1 MITSIRSI
9 MNSKVGAF
17 IALIFV
23 GLIGLAF
30 ALGDVTGSG
39 SFGGL
44 SGGNIAKVGNRN
56 VPLNEFNSALDIQM
70 KAARKENPTLD
81 MANFVEGGGLESTL
95 QQLINRYAL
104 AAFGE
109 KYGISVSKRLVDSE
123 LLKIPGAKGLDGQF
137 SEEAFRAFI
146 GQIGMTENM
155 VRDDL
160 RQNLFAEQ
168 MFPTAAAGAQAPVGL
183 ALPYAS
189 LLLEKRSGDM
199 AIIPS
204 AAFLP
209 QSPPTEAELNTYFKA
224 NLARFTVPEQ
234 RVVSYATFDRAILGD
249 KAKPN
254 AADIETYYK
263 ANSAKY
269 SGSEI
274 RDLSQIIVPTEAAAK
289 SVTDKIA
296 AGKTLEAVASELG
309 LSATTTVG
317 VTKDALTKSAS
328 TGVADAVF
336 AAAKGS
342 IAKPVRGGL
351 GWFVVRVK
359 DTRTIAA
366 QSLAQATPEITKAI
380 SAEKAAQALAD
391 FTAEMED
398 AFADN
403 ASIADVAKSNNLTLQ
418 KSAKLIAN
426 GQDLANP
433 NYRPDDVMKVILP
446 QAFQMERD
454 GDPQLIE
461 IVPGEKFAIIAISE
475 LEEAAPA
482 PIAKVKPIVQQ
493 QWANAQGKIKAKAA
507 ADKVQKAV
515 NGGKSLSA
523 ALAELGVRLPATQSV
538 SGSRSELNQ
547 PGKPLAPP
555 IALLFAMKNGTT
567 KSLPAPQD
575 QGWYIV
581 NLKNVVK
588 GDASKDTKGIEAR
601 RAEMTS
607 LVRDEYAAQLI
618 TAAAKDVGV
627 YRNEGG
633 IKEMRTRLTTRDN
646 AK

>member
-1 MITSIRSI
+1 MISFIRSLI
-9 MNSKVGAF
+9 GSKVGAF
-17 IALIFV
+17 IALLFV

-30 ALGDVTGSG
+30 ALGDVSG
-39 SFGGL
+39 NFGGL

-70 KAARKENPTLD
+70 KAARKDNPTLD
-81 MANFVEGGGLESTL
+81 MSNFVAGGGLETTL

-109 KYGISVSKRLVDSE
+109 KYGVAVSKRLVDSE

-137 SEEAFRAFI
+137 SEEAFNAFL
-146 GQIGMTENM
+146 GQIGMSETM

-160 RQNLFAEQ
+160 RQNLFAQQ
-168 MFPTAAAGAQAPVGL
+168 MFPTAAAGAQAPAAL

-209 QSPPTEAELNTYFKA
+209 QSPPTDTELNTYFKA
-224 NLARFTVPEQ
+224 NIVRFTVPEQ
-234 RVVSYATFDRAILGD
+234 RVISYATFDRTILGD

-254 AADIETYYK
+254 AADIAKYYK
-263 ANSAKY
+263 DNAAKY
-269 SGSEI
+269 GGSEV
-274 RDLSQIIVPTEAAAK
+274 RDLAQIVVPTEAAAK
-289 SVTDKIA
+289 SVVDKVA
-296 AGKTLEAVASELG
+296 SGKTLEAVASELG
-309 LSATTTVG
+309 LSATKSAG
-317 VTKDALTKSAS
+317 ITKAALTKSAS
-328 TGVADAVF
+328 ASVADAVF
-336 AAAKGS
+336 ATAKGS
-342 IAKPVRGGL
+342 IAKPARGGL
-351 GWFVVRVK
+351 GWFVVRVQ
-359 DTRTIAA
+359 DSRTIAA
-366 QSLAQATPEITKAI
+366 QTLEQATPEITKTI
-380 SAEKAAQALAD
+380 GTEKAAQALAD
-391 FTAEMED
+391 FTAEIED
-398 AFADN
+398 AFADGS
-403 ASIADVAKSNNLTLQ
+403 SIDDIAKSNNLTLA
-418 KSAKLIAN
+418 KSAKLMGN

-461 IVPGEKFAIIAISE
+461 IVPGEKFAIIGVSE
-475 LEEAAPA
+475 LIDAAPA
-482 PIAKVKPIVQQ
+482 PMAKVKPIVQQ
-493 QWANAQGKIKAKAA
+493 QWAIAQGKIKAKAA

-515 NGGKSLSA
+515 NSGKSLSA
-523 ALAELGVRLPATQSV
+523 ALSELGVRLPATQSV
-538 SGSRSELNQ
+538 SGSRSDLNQ
-547 PGKPLAPP
+547 EGKPLAPP
-555 IALLFAMKNGTT
+555 IALLFAMKKGTT

-581 NLKNVVK
+581 NLKAVVR
-588 GDASKDTKGIEAR
+588 GDASKDAKGIEAR
-601 RAEMTS
+601 RTEMTT

-633 IKEMRTRLTTRDN
+633 IKEMKTRLTTRDN
-646 AK
+646 TK

>member
-9 MNSKVGAF
+9 INSKVGAF

-23 GLIGLAF
+23 GLIGVAF
-30 ALGDVTGSG
+30 ALGDVTGSN

-56 VPLNEFNSALDIQM
+56 VALSEFNSALDIQM

-81 MANFVEGGGLESTL
+81 MSNFVAGGGLESTL

-109 KYGISVSKRLVDSE
+109 KYGVSVSKRLVDSE
-123 LLKIPGAKGLDGQF
+123 LLKIPNAKGLDGQF
-137 SEEAFRAFI
+137 SEEAFRAFLS
-146 GQIGMTENM
+146 QIGMTENM

-168 MFPTAAAGAQAPVGL
+168 MFPTAAAGSQAPVGL

-204 AAFLP
+204 ASFLP
-209 QSPPTEAELNTYFKA
+209 QSPPSDAELNTYFKA
-224 NLARFTVPEQ
+224 NVARFTIPEQ
-234 RVVSYATFDRAILGD
+234 RIISYATFDRSILGD
-249 KAKPN
+249 KAVPKATDVEKYYKDN
-254 AADIETYYK
+254 AA
-263 ANSAKY
+263 KY
-269 SGSEI
+269 AGAEV
-274 RDLSQIIVPTEAAAK
+274 RDLTQVVVPTEAAAK
-289 SVTDKIA
+289 AFIDKVA
-296 AGKTLEAVASELG
+296 SGSTLDAVASDLG
-309 LSATTTVG
+309 LSATKSIG
-317 VTKDALTKSAS
+317 ITKAALSKSAS
-328 TGVADAVF
+328 ATVADAVF
-336 AAAKGS
+336 ATAKGG

-351 GWFVVRVK
+351 GWFVVRVQ
-359 DTRTIAA
+359 DARVTAT
-366 QSLAQATPEITKAI
+366 QTLAQATPEITKAI
-380 SAEKAAQALAD
+380 GAEKAAQALAD
-391 FTAEMED
+391 FTANIED
-398 AFADN
+398 AFADGS
-403 ASIADVAKSNNLTLQ
+403 SIDDIAKSNNLTLT
-418 KSAKLIAN
+418 KSAKLMGN
-426 GQDLANP
+426 GQDLENAK
-433 NYRPDDVMKVILP
+433 YRPDQMMQVILP

-461 IVPGEKFAIIAISE
+461 IVPGEKFAIIAIAD
-475 LEEAAPA
+475 LIEAAPA
-482 PIAKVKPIVQQ
+482 PMVKVKPILQQ
-493 QWANAQGKIKAKAA
+493 QWAISQGKIKAKSA

-515 NGGKSLSA
+515 NSGKSLNA
-523 ALAELGVRLPATQSV
+523 ALIELGVRLPATQSV

-555 IALLFAMKNGTT
+555 IALLFAMKMGTT

-575 QGWYIV
+575 QGYYIV
-581 NLKNVVK
+581 NLKQVVK
-588 GDASKDTKGIEAR
+588 GDASKDTKAVETR
-601 RAEMTS
+601 RAEMTT

-627 YRNEGG
+627 YRNEAG
-633 IKEMRTRLTTRDN
+633 IKELRTRLTTRDN
-646 AK
+646 TK

>member
-17 IALIFV
+17 IALAFCV
-23 GLIGLAF
+23 LLGLGL

-70 KAARKENPTLD
+70 KSARKENPTLD

-109 KYGISVSKRLVDSE
+109 KYGVSVSKRLVDSE
-123 LLKIPGAKGLDGQF
+123 LLKLPNAKGFDGQF
-137 SEEAFRAFI
+137 SEEAFRAFL

-168 MFPTAAAGAQAPVGL
+168 MFPTAAAGAQAPIGL

-189 LLLEKRSGDM
+189 LLLEKRSGDL

-209 QSPPTEAELNTYFKA
+209 QSPPTDAELDKYFKA

-263 ANSAKY
+263 ANAAKY
-269 SGSEI
+269 GGSEV
-274 RDLSQIIVPTEAAAK
+274 RDISQIIVPTEAAAK
-289 SVTDKIA
+289 SVVDKVT
-296 AGKTLEAVASELG
+296 AGKTLEAVATELG
-309 LSATTTVG
+309 LSATKSS
-317 VTKDALTKSAS
+317 VTKDELTKSAS
-328 TGVADAVF
+328 AGVADAVF
-336 AAAKGS
+336 AAQKGS

-351 GWFVVRVK
+351 GWFVVRVQ

-366 QSLAQATPEITKAI
+366 QSLAQATPEITKTI

-398 AFADN
+398 AFADG
-403 ASIADVAKSNNLTLQ
+403 ASITDVAKSNNLTLQ

-446 QAFQMERD
+446 QAFQMERN

-461 IVPGEKFAIIAISE
+461 IVPGEKFAVIAISE

-493 QWANAQGKIKAKAA
+493 QWAIAQGKIKAKAA

-633 IKEMRTRLTTRDN
+633 IKEMRTRLTSRDT